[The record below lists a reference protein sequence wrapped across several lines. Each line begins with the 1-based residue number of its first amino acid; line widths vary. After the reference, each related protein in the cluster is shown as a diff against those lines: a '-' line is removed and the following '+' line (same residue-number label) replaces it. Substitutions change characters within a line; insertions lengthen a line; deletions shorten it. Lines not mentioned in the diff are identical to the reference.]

1 MSPQKKIE
9 KDHFY
14 CQYLW
19 MSPEYNC
26 EKKKIYLSSYT
37 GKNWFS
43 WAPVE
48 QDIHEVETSFSPV
61 KTGFSWMEQI
71 PPPQKKTS
79 FLIRNQFFHKQK
91 SFSLPIWQQDLNPA
105 LPCSSSRVKRCS
117 FQGAPPS
124 GSRRTCPLGWTENRA
139 SMAWL
144 TIFLGIKQHI
154 IYLWFICIWFS

>member
-26 EKKKIYLSSYT
+26 EKKNISFILYRKKLVFLGSGGT
-37 GKNWFS
+37 GYPWSRNQFLPSKNRFLLEGKDF
-43 WAPVE
+43 PR
-48 QDIHEVETSFSPV
+48 
-61 KTGFSWMEQI
+61 
-71 PPPQKKTS
+71 KKNS

-124 GSRRTCPLGWTENRA
+124 GSRRTRPLGWTENRA

-144 TIFLGIKQHI
+144 TIFL
-154 IYLWFICIWFS
+154 IWNSSIFGDLT